1 MLKAE
6 EAVLGL
12 VSRPRPLITLDSDT
26 LFPVPCDC
34 QSARTNKEQMKVHP
48 PSHSQSLYR
57 GASGPQCEHVHVLYL
72 LCRVNGLDNIIRMP
86 RIHMPIGS
94 RKKIHDEREGQEGYR
109 GEGRVEHGERL
120 KHQLHVA
127 RQVHKEYKQER
138 PDFLNKRNRKES
150 THSNVYCTLTRTL
163 TVQVSLQQ

>member
-34 QSARTNKEQMKVHP
+34 QSARTNEEQMKVHP
-48 PSHSQSLYR
+48 PFPLIHKSLYR

-94 RKKIHDEREGQEGYR
+94 RKKIHDEREGQEGY
-109 GEGRVEHGERL
+109 
-120 KHQLHVA
+120 
-127 RQVHKEYKQER
+127 
-138 PDFLNKRNRKES
+138 
-150 THSNVYCTLTRTL
+150 
-163 TVQVSLQQ
+163 